1 MHYRKALQDYSHDD
15 DDDDD
20 EEHSYLS
27 DMGTKALRC
36 VNLF

>member
-1 MHYRKALQDYSHDD
+1 MHYRKVLQDCSHDD

-20 EEHSYLS
+20 EEHSYLT

-36 VNLF
+36 V

>member
-1 MHYRKALQDYSHDD
+1 MRYRKALQEYSHDD

-20 EEHSYLS
+20 EEHSYLT

-36 VNLF
+36 V

>member
-1 MHYRKALQDYSHDD
+1 MHYRKALQDCSHDD

-20 EEHSYLS
+20 EEHSYLT

-36 VNLF
+36 V